1 MIKEEFFK
9 KNELE
14 QNKFIN
20 SLSDL
25 EKKELLQSFS
35 NYELRQFFLNNL
47 QERKEYLSYLND
59 ERKNYVLS
67 SLKNHYYLHIVDN
80 KTIEHIKQF
89 QDNIKSMHPKD
100 IAKYLEEMTEDKRN
114 HFYKLFNIEQL
125 SDIFGEFEE
134 DDAAIYITELS
145 QEKAS
150 DVLENLDV
158 DDAVDIINE
167 LEQDDKEQYLNLM
180 DEEAKQ
186 ELTEL
191 AKYSDDE
198 AGSIMDTN
206 FILLD
211 GMMDVKEAMKILLQK
226 AKEVENIN
234 PLFVSLDHKFI
245 GVLDFKKLI
254 VTKSPC
260 LVKDITNE
268 NCKRVE
274 VDDTVE
280 KVVSI
285 VNDYDIYSLP
295 VLKNGQIEGIITI
308 DDAFRALHETREEE
322 YNQLAGLSGEH
333 ESEESIFSKLKRR
346 ISWLLILCILDIF
359 VCLVISSFENMI
371 NKATI
376 LVLFQPI
383 VLGLAGNV
391 GTQSLAICVR
401 NISSQLIQT
410 KKQKIIYILK
420 ELRNGISLG
429 FFLGI
434 GSFIVVY
441 LYLLISS
448 KDNNPIWMIS
458 LIVAVSIFLSMSLS
472 SLFGSLM
479 PIFFNM
485 IHIDPTAASGPLIT
499 TLNDMIAIATYFL
512 LATILLL

>member
-211 GMMDVKEAMKILLQK
+211 GMMDVKEAMKIL
-226 AKEVENIN
+226 
-234 PLFVSLDHKFI
+234 
-245 GVLDFKKLI
+245 
-254 VTKSPC
+254 
-260 LVKDITNE
+260 
-268 NCKRVE
+268 
-274 VDDTVE
+274 
-280 KVVSI
+280 
-285 VNDYDIYSLP
+285 
-295 VLKNGQIEGIITI
+295 
-308 DDAFRALHETREEE
+308 
-322 YNQLAGLSGEH
+322 
-333 ESEESIFSKLKRR
+333 
-346 ISWLLILCILDIF
+346 
-359 VCLVISSFENMI
+359 
-371 NKATI
+371 
-376 LVLFQPI
+376 
-383 VLGLAGNV
+383 
-391 GTQSLAICVR
+391 
-401 NISSQLIQT
+401 
-410 KKQKIIYILK
+410 
-420 ELRNGISLG
+420 
-429 FFLGI
+429 
-434 GSFIVVY
+434 
-441 LYLLISS
+441 
-448 KDNNPIWMIS
+448 
-458 LIVAVSIFLSMSLS
+458 
-472 SLFGSLM
+472 
-479 PIFFNM
+479 
-485 IHIDPTAASGPLIT
+485 
-499 TLNDMIAIATYFL
+499 
-512 LATILLL
+512 